1 MPIKIAFDENFLTK
15 LLLDSDINFPNENFS
30 DVYNIKS
37 PNGGPLKHLLNNR
50 CDIAL
55 LSIIDYGLAQK
66 ESDIRI
72 IKGPALCLK
81 GNCGIIGLNFKSG
94 VSEIKSIGEK
104 KLPDILHKT
113 TSVLLSERYNI
124 ESKSL
129 EIKNDADVNI
139 VNGEAT
145 LDLSED
151 WMDSFAHSLP
161 LYFWC
166 AKSEELS
173 ISGKKAL
180 ELLNIL
186 CQTNSE
192 QIEINSDGS
201 GEIIRSWNTE
211 LEHDTDQALETFYY
225 HGALPEIYASKFFGD
240 IME

>member
-1 MPIKIAFDENFLTK
+1 MPIKIAFDVNFLTS
-15 LLLDSDINFPNENFS
+15 LLINPDVNFPNEDFP

-37 PNGGPLKHLLNNR
+37 PNGGPLKYLLNNR

-55 LSIIDYGLAQK
+55 LNIIDYGLAQK
-66 ESDIRI
+66 DSDVRI

-104 KLPDILHKT
+104 NLPNILHKI
-113 TSVLLSERYNI
+113 TSILLSERYNI

-139 VNGEAT
+139 INGEAT

-151 WMDSFAHSLP
+151 WADSFAQNLP

-166 AKSEELS
+166 SKSEELS
-173 ISGKKAL
+173 IPGEEAV
-180 ELLNIL
+180 ELLNVL

-192 QIEINSDGS
+192 FVENNDDNS
-201 GEIIRSWNTE
+201 GEIIRTWNKE
-211 LEHDTDQALETFYY
+211 LEHDTDEALEIFYY
-225 HGALPEIYASKFFGD
+225 HGILPEIYASKFYGD